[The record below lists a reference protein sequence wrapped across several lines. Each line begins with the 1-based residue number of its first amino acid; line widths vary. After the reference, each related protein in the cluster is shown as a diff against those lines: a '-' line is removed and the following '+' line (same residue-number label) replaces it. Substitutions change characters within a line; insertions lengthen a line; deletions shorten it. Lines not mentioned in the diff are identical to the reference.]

1 MQSHIRRGAGGDGGA
16 KRVVTGP
23 IAEFSDYLLKEKRC
37 SAHTAAAYRSDLAQ
51 FAESLAAGTPD
62 AAFDPDAVGPEQ
74 VRAWLAGLVRA
85 GMNKRSVSRKLASI
99 RAFFAFRGRHHGAA
113 ADPTAG
119 IRPPRPDRR
128 LPRFLPES
136 EIAAAFGRVET
147 DTDAGLRDLA
157 ILELFY
163 GTGIRLSELA
173 GLDLADVDGLGLTVR
188 VRGKGGKERV
198 APLGRS
204 ASGAI
209 KRYLARRGAF
219 SPEPSCRALFLNSR
233 GGRLTPRGI
242 QNLVRKRLRA
252 GSGRERLSP
261 HMLRHSFATHLLD
274 RGADLQ
280 SVKELLGHASLS
292 TTQTYTHLTR
302 DRLKAVY
309 RKAHPRS
316 DSPAS

>member
-1 MQSHIRRGAGGDGGA
+1 M
-16 KRVVTGP
+16 TGP
-23 IAEFSDYLLKEKRC
+23 IAEFRGYLLKEKRC
-37 SAHTAAAYRSDLAQ
+37 SAHTAEAYGSDLAQ
-51 FAESLAAGTPD
+51 FAETLAAGT
-62 AAFDPDAVGPEQ
+62 AGAFDPAAVGPEQ
-74 VRAWLAGLVRA
+74 VRAWLAGLVRH
-85 GMNKRSVSRKLASI
+85 GMNKRSVSRKLASL
-99 RAFFAFRGRHHGAA
+99 RAFFAFRARHYGMA

-119 IRPPRPDRR
+119 IRPPKPDRR

-136 EIAAAFGRVET
+136 EIAAAFGRVGT
-147 DTDAGLRDLA
+147 DTDSGLRDLA

-173 GLDLADVDGLGLTVR
+173 GLDLADVDRAGQTVR
-188 VRGKGGKERV
+188 VRGKGNKERV

-204 ASGAI
+204 AFEAVR
-209 KRYLARRGAF
+209 RYLARRSAF
-219 SPEPSCRALFLNSR
+219 SPDSACKALFLNRR

-242 QNLVRKRLRA
+242 QNIVRTRLRA